1 MSNRRKISNSDVFN
15 SIQRDS
21 CDKALVQDLHLI
33 FVFSAG
39 IGIGITSKCLSLAGY
54 SASFEKSSSCPRG
67 RICCLV
73 QLSPLP
79 KDDRVTVWIKG

>member
-39 IGIGITSKCLSLAGY
+39 IQQDFEARDWKAPQLEQDCM
-54 SASFEKSSSCPRG
+54 SASTAMGPPFW
-67 RICCLV
+67 L
-73 QLSPLP
+73 
-79 KDDRVTVWIKG
+79 